1 MIGDLIHRIEKA
13 PMKFPKVTVVLV
25 SAALLFVLWDQT
37 REQPDPIDANRL
49 TNLRA
54 NPVELSAA
62 VDWIFTQIPDFCSD
76 AAGEGSGTK
85 VHADCVEKAEARTST
100 CRRMLYDRFPSVVAS
115 EATFRDVSLTAIA
128 CLVPRSGL
136 VK

>member
-54 NPVELSAA
+54 NPIELSAA

-76 AAGEGSGTK
+76 ATGEGSGTK

>member
-85 VHADCVEKAEARTST
+85 VHADCVEKPRQEPLLAAGCFMIDSRVLLLQ
-100 CRRMLYDRFPSVVAS
+100 RRLSGM
-115 EATFRDVSLTAIA
+115 FRSR
-128 CLVPRSGL
+128 RSRAL
-136 VK
+136 CPVQAW

>member
-1 MIGDLIHRIEKA
+1 MIGDLIHRTEKA
-13 PMKFPKVTVVLV
+13 PMKFPTVTVVLV
-25 SAALLFVLWDQT
+25 SAALLFVLWEQA
-37 REQPDPIDANRL
+37 REQPEPIDASRL

-62 VDWIFTQIPDFCSD
+62 VGWIFSQIPEFCSD
-76 AAGEGSGTK
+76 ATGEGREVK
-85 VHADCVEKAEARTST
+85 AHAECVEKAEARTST

-115 EATFRDVSLTAIA
+115 EAVFRDVSLTAME

-136 VK
+136 VN

>member
-25 SAALLFVLWDQT
+25 SAALLFVLWEQT
-37 REQPDPIDANRL
+37 RDQPDPIDASRL
-49 TNLRA
+49 TNL
-54 NPVELSAA
+54 PVELSAA

-76 AAGEGSGTK
+76 ATGEGSETRA
-85 VHADCVEKAEARTST
+85 HADCVKKAEARTST

-115 EATFRDVSLTAIA
+115 EAVFRDVSLTAME
-128 CLVPRSGL
+128 CLVPRSVL